1 MVKECIIFAVGA
13 AIGAGTTVLIMR
25 KRYDKKYNELLKDA
39 INSDADFRLREA
51 ERKLAEV
58 KARESGYIQ
67 SSGEEKPADDTGKA
81 NGKLNKVDALDP
93 DKAKSTQEKT
103 GGDKIGKANYVDY
116 TSYYENKVANEY
128 PREEYEKASEEA
140 AYEAERLNED
150 YHANRNKPPKIV
162 SREEFYSPEYE
173 HHDKS
178 TLYYYTEDEVLA
190 TEVDEVI
197 EDPSTLIGDA
207 LDKFGFRNNGEEVI
221 YVRNYGLQIDYEV
234 EKRDA
239 SFAESKWD

>member
-1 MVKECIIFAVGA
+1 MIKECIIFAVGA

-39 INSDADFRLREA
+39 IDSDADFRLREA

-67 SSGEEKPADDTGKA
+67 SSGEEKPADTGET
-81 NGKLNKVDALDP
+81 NGKLKKVDALDTS
-93 DKAKSTQEKT
+93 KEKSSQEKT
-103 GGDKIGKANYVDY
+103 GGNKIGKANYVDY
-116 TSYYENKVANEY
+116 TSYYENKVASEY

-173 HHDKS
+173 HHDKT
-178 TLYYYTEDEVLA
+178 TLYFYKEDQVLA
-190 TEVDEVI
+190 TEANEAI
-197 EDPSTLIGDA
+197 QDPPRLIGDA
-207 LDKFGFRNNGEEVI
+207 LDKFGFRNNEEEVI
-221 YVRNYGLQIDYEV
+221 YVRNYGFGIDYEIDKV
-234 EKRDA
+234 DD
-239 SFAESKWD
+239 SFAENNW

>member
-39 INSDADFRLREA
+39 IDSDADFRLREA
-51 ERKLAEV
+51 ERKLAEI

-67 SSGEEKPADDTGKA
+67 SSGEEKPADTGEA
-81 NGKLNKVDALDP
+81 SEKLQKVDALDP
-93 DKAKSTQEKT
+93 AKAKSSQEKT

-116 TSYYENKVANEY
+116 TSYYENKIANEY

-140 AYEAERLNED
+140 AYEAERLNEE
-150 YHANRNKPPKIV
+150 YHSNKKPKIV

-178 TLYYYTEDEVLA
+178 TLYFYKEDEVLA
-190 TEVDEVI
+190 TEANEVI
-197 EDPSTLIGDA
+197 QDAPRLIGDA
-207 LDKFGFRNNGEEVI
+207 LDKYGFRGNAEEVI
-221 YVRNYGLQIDYEV
+221 YVRNYGFGIDYEIDKV
-234 EKRDA
+234 DD
-239 SFAESKWD
+239 SFAENNW

>member
-1 MVKECIIFAVGA
+1 MVKECIIFAVGTLV
-13 AIGAGTTVLIMR
+13 GAGATVLIMR
-25 KRYDKKYNELLKDA
+25 KRYDKKYNDLLKDA
-39 INSDADFRLREA
+39 IKSDADFKLREA
-51 ERKLAEV
+51 ERKLAEI
-58 KARESGYIQ
+58 KARENGYIQ
-67 SSGEEKPADDTGKA
+67 SSGEEKPADTGEES
-81 NGKLNKVDALDP
+81 GKLKKVDALDP
-93 DKAKSTQEKT
+93 AKAKSSQEKT

-140 AYEAERLNED
+140 AYEAERLNEE
-150 YHANRNKPPKIV
+150 YHSGKKPKIV

-178 TLYYYTEDEVLA
+178 TLYYYKEDDVLA
-190 TEVDEVI
+190 TEADEVI

-221 YVRNYGLQIDYEV
+221 YVRNYGLQIDYEI
-234 EKRDA
+234 EKRDT

>member
-25 KRYDKKYNELLKDA
+25 KRYDKKYNDLLKDA
-39 INSDADFRLREA
+39 IKSDADFKLREA

-58 KARESGYIQ
+58 KARENGYIQ
-67 SSGEEKPADDTGKA
+67 SSGEEKPASDSASEKKGV
-81 NGKLNKVDALDP
+81 NKVDALEP
-93 DKAKSTQEKT
+93 ANAKSTQEKT

-140 AYEAERLNED
+140 AYEAERLNEE
-150 YHANRNKPPKIV
+150 YHSGKKPKII

-173 HHDKS
+173 HHDKT
-178 TLYYYTEDEVLA
+178 TLYFYKEDGVLSTEA
-190 TEVDEVI
+190 NEVI
-197 EDPSTLIGDA
+197 QDPPRLIGDA
-207 LDKFGFRNNGEEVI
+207 LDKFGFRENEEEVI
-221 YVRNYGLQIDYEV
+221 YVRNYGFGIDYEIDKV
-234 EKRDA
+234 DD
-239 SFAESKWD
+239 SFAENNW